1 MGRLTLREKP
11 MVESWPLM
19 STVSRI
25 DMVSPRIFCYLTK
38 ILGIPLILTGTPIRE
53 RSELESFVESTPGPQ
68 FATGG
73 MTRDS
78 SNKNSVTQL
87 VAL

>member
-1 MGRLTLREKP
+1 

-19 STVSRI
+19 STVSGI
-25 DMVSPRIFCYLTK
+25 DMVSPKMLHDGDVPGGY
-38 ILGIPLILTGTPIRE
+38 IPLILIGTPIRE
-53 RSELESFVESTPGPQ
+53 RSEFESFVESTPGPQ